1 MQEMRR
7 LSMIN
12 VIDAT
17 FSISSDKYNWI
28 LREKNIG
35 KKVKHH
41 FFSNIKQLSNFVGEY
56 KLREFLV
63 EGEVELLDKSSKT
76 PSYSYVMEDSMSKLE
91 HYIEE
96 CTNGKK

>member
-1 MQEMRR
+1 MF
-7 LSMIN
+7 N

-17 FSISSDKYNWI
+17 FSIKSDKYNWI

-56 KLREFLV
+56 RLREFLV
-63 EGEVELLDKSSKT
+63 GGDVDLLNKSSQT
-76 PSYSYVMEDSMSKLE
+76 PSYSSVMEQSALKLE
-91 HYIEE
+91 QYIDSLVSKDNYK
-96 CTNGKK
+96 T

>member
-1 MQEMRR
+1 
-7 LSMIN
+7 MIN

-76 PSYSYVMEDSMSKLE
+76 PSYSSVMEDAMSKLE

-96 CTNGKK
+96 CTNGKN

>member
-1 MQEMRR
+1 MYK
-7 LSMIN
+7 
-12 VIDAT
+12 VIDGK

-28 LREKNIG
+28 LKEKNIG

-63 EGEVELLDKSSKT
+63 EGEVDLVDKSSQT
-76 PSYSYVMEDSMSKLE
+76 PSYCSLMEDAMSKLE

-96 CTNGKK
+96 CANGKN

>member
-1 MQEMRR
+1 MCK
-7 LSMIN
+7 
-12 VIDAT
+12 VIDGK

-76 PSYSYVMEDSMSKLE
+76 PSYSFVMEDVLINLE
-91 HYIEE
+91 YLIEE
-96 CTNGKK
+96 CTKCLM

>member
-1 MQEMRR
+1 
-7 LSMIN
+7 MIN

-28 LREKNIG
+28 LRENNIG

-76 PSYSYVMEDSMSKLE
+76 PSYSSVMEDAMSKLE
-91 HYIEE
+91 HYIE
-96 CTNGKK
+96 

>member
-1 MQEMRR
+1 MRR

-12 VIDAT
+12 VIDET
-17 FSISSDKYNWI
+17 FSIKSDKYNWI
-28 LREKNIG
+28 LIEKSKG

-63 EGEVELLDKSSKT
+63 EGEVDLVDKSSQT
-76 PSYSYVMEDSMSKLE
+76 PSYCSLMEDAMSKLE
-91 HYIEE
+91 HAIEE

>member
-1 MQEMRR
+1 MYK
-7 LSMIN
+7 
-12 VIDAT
+12 VIDGK

-63 EGEVELLDKSSKT
+63 EGEVDLVDKSSQT
-76 PSYSYVMEDSMSKLE
+76 PSYCSLMEDAMSKLE

>member
-1 MQEMRR
+1 MRR
-7 LSMIN
+7 LTMYK
-12 VIDAT
+12 VIDGK

-28 LREKNIG
+28 LKEKNIG
-35 KKVKHH
+35 KKVKFH

-63 EGEVELLDKSSKT
+63 EGEVDLVDKSSQT
-76 PSYSYVMEDSMSKLE
+76 PSYCSVMEDAMSKLE

>member
-1 MQEMRR
+1 MTK
-7 LSMIN
+7 
-12 VIDAT
+12 VIDAK
-17 FSISSDKYNWI
+17 FSISTDKYNWI
-28 LREKNIG
+28 LIEKSKG

-63 EGEVELLDKSSKT
+63 EGEVDLVDKSSQT
-76 PSYSYVMEDSMSKLE
+76 PSYCSLMEDAMSKLE

-96 CTNGKK
+96 CANGKN

>member
-1 MQEMRR
+1 MYK
-7 LSMIN
+7 
-12 VIDAT
+12 VIDGK

-63 EGEVELLDKSSKT
+63 EGEVDLVDKSSQT
-76 PSYSYVMEDSMSKLE
+76 PSYCSLMEDAMSKLE

-96 CTNGKK
+96 CANGKN

>member
-1 MQEMRR
+1 MYK
-7 LSMIN
+7 
-12 VIDAT
+12 VIDGK

-56 KLREFLV
+56 KLRRFLV
-63 EGEVELLDKSSKT
+63 GGDVELLDKSSQT
-76 PSYSYVMEDSMSKLE
+76 PSYFSVIEQSARKLE
-91 HYIEE
+91 QYVDSLVS
-96 CTNGKK
+96 KDDSKR

>member
-1 MQEMRR
+1 
-7 LSMIN
+7 MIN
-12 VIDAT
+12 LDNK
-17 FSISSDKYNWI
+17 FYISSDKYNWI
-28 LREKNIG
+28 LIEKSKG

-63 EGEVELLDKSSKT
+63 EGEVDLVDKSSQT
-76 PSYSYVMEDSMSKLE
+76 PSYCSLMEDAMSKLE

-96 CTNGKK
+96 CANGKN

>member
-1 MQEMRR
+1 
-7 LSMIN
+7 MIN
-12 VIDAT
+12 VIDGK

-63 EGEVELLDKSSKT
+63 ESEVELLDKSSKT
-76 PSYSYVMEDSMSKLE
+76 PSYCSVMEDAMSKLE
-91 HYIEE
+91 HYIE
-96 CTNGKK
+96 K